1 MFQTISVILDYL
13 EESDKIA
20 YKKNVSIIWI
30 FRGAGNIKK
39 C

>member
-20 YKKNVSIIWI
+20 YKK
-30 FRGAGNIKK
+30 K
-39 C
+39 CVDYMDFQRRW